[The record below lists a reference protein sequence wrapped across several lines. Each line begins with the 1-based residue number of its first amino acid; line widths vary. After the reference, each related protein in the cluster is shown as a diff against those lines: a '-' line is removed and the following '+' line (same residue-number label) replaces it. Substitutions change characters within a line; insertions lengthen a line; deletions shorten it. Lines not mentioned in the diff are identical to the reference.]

1 MEYLINTKRS
11 ANRPNK
17 KELILEKAIE
27 YFDRKGYKKSTIADI
42 AHAAKIA
49 QGTVYVYF
57 DSKEALLNECMQVI
71 IGPELQGII
80 DSTKDIPDT
89 MERLYEF
96 FVKHITLV
104 KEKPYIA
111 RFLTMEARQ
120 NEDFYSQYPDYNPLK
135 RYIDHVV
142 LNADIAIA
150 EKRIRSIVTHAFAI
164 LLVGAMDFA
173 MSMWLIQKDN
183 LDIVAIAANIR
194 DILKYGIND

>member
-1 MEYLINTKRS
+1 MNTKRS
-11 ANRPNK
+11 ANRRNK

-27 YFDRKGYKKSTIADI
+27 VFAKKGSQQTTIADI

-150 EKRIRSIVTHAFAI
+150 EKRIRSIDTHAFAI

-183 LDIVAIAANIR
+183 LDIAAIAANIR